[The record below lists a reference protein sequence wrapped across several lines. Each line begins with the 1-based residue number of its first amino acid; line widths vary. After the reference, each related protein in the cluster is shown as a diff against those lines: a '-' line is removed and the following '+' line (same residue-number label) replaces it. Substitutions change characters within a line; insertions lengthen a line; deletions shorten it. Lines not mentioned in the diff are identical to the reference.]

1 MNEYELSVLSH
12 KDIDQAELKHQILD
26 KINEVGGI
34 TTKYEADGV
43 KRLAYAINGEESAY
57 YSFYTIQLPVDA
69 PAKLSSWLNTTVDD
83 VLRYLLVKTDNRRQT
98 RATTPRRPSNYNLNG
113 SWE

>member
-12 KDIDQAELKHQILD
+12 TDIDQAELKHRILD
-26 KINEVGGI
+26 KINEVGGVI
-34 TTKYEADGV
+34 TSYEAQGV
-43 KRLAYAINGEESAY
+43 KRLAYSISGQESAY
-57 YSFYTIQLPVDA
+57 YSFYTIRLSQDA
-69 PAKLSSWLNTTVDD
+69 PVKLSSWLNITDE
-83 VLRYLLVKTDNRRQT
+83 VLRYLLVKTDDRRQT

>member
-1 MNEYELSVLSH
+1 MDKYELSVLSH
-12 KDIDQAELKHQILD
+12 KDINQAELKHKVLD

-34 TTKYEADGV
+34 TTKCEADGV
-43 KRLAYAINGEESAY
+43 KRLAYSINGEESAFYSY
-57 YSFYTIQLPVDA
+57 YDIQLPQDA
-69 PAKLSSWLNTTVDD
+69 PVKLSSWLNFTDD
-83 VLRYLLVKTDNRRQT
+83 VLRYLLVKTNERRQT

>member
-1 MNEYELSVLSH
+1 MDEYELSVLSH
-12 KDIDQAELKHQILD
+12 KNTDQLELKHKILD
-26 KINEVGGI
+26 KINDVGGI

-43 KRLAYAINGEESAY
+43 KRLAYAINGEEYAH
-57 YSFYTIQLPVDA
+57 YSYYTIQLPQDA
-69 PAKLSSWLNTTVDD
+69 PVKLSTWLNTTDE
-83 VLRYLLVKTDNRRQT
+83 VLRYLLVKTRARRQT